1 MVGSAQGGME
11 IEELAE
17 TNPDAIKKI
26 YIEPAVGLQDFQA
39 RKMAFALGLEADQ
52 IQQAVKLIQGCYRA
66 MRDLDAT

>member
-1 MVGSAQGGME
+1 ME

-39 RKMAFALGLEADQ
+39 REMAFALGLEATQ
-52 IQQAVKLIQGCYRA
+52 LSHAVKTIKRLLSCLARF
-66 MRDLDAT
+66 